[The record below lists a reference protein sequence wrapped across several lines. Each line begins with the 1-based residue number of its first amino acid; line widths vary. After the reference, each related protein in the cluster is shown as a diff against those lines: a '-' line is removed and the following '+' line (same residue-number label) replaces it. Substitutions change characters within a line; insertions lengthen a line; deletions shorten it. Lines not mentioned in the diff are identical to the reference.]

1 MAKLLS
7 VAALAM
13 MATAVVAQPT
23 LIPDPTANQVPA
35 STDPSLLTTPD
46 AALTTTTDLSAPL
59 PGPGPNPDAA
69 TTMVGASGGAG
80 AWSFDYDYLGCSDNS
95 WTGCSSPVGDKY
107 SPEDNGYFVSTGGPV
122 VVRLWYPMVNT
133 NYDLYIE
140 KWSGSQWQ
148 NFMTGDAQTSWQK
161 RANFNT
167 VSGERYRFRSY
178 HRSGSGYYTMSWKY
192 GN

>member
-23 LIPDPTANQVPA
+23 LIPDPTANQLPA

-46 AALTTTTDLSAPL
+46 AALATTTDPTAPL

-80 AWSFDYDYLGCSDNS
+80 AWSFDYGMLRPFLHTCLSLRTAFVIMRIERQRS
-95 WTGCSSPVGDKY
+95 A
-107 SPEDNGYFVSTGGPV
+107 PEWLPN
-122 VVRLWYPMVNT
+122 RL
-133 NYDLYIE
+133 
-140 KWSGSQWQ
+140 
-148 NFMTGDAQTSWQK
+148 
-161 RANFNT
+161 
-167 VSGERYRFRSY
+167 
-178 HRSGSGYYTMSWKY
+178 HRSCVGHQVITEMHTSRFFLH
-192 GN
+192 